1 MTQRLIATV
10 PDDGNG
16 FSAKY
21 YWDDDRPE
29 YDRLHTVRTQIV
41 DSVLEANN
49 DAVSAIHNQTSG
61 FGNKP
66 LHHVARIPLAQIEK
80 WISEEGFNWFQSTDA
95 ERKKIL
101 NDPKYAKYRTRRSRL

>member
-1 MTQRLIATV
+1 MSQQLIATI

-29 YDRLHTVRTQIV
+29 YDRMHVVREQIV
-41 DSVLEANN
+41 DTVLEHNREIQA
-49 DAVSAIHNQTSG
+49 DIHNHRSN

-66 LHHVARIPLAQIEK
+66 LHHVAKIPLAQVEK
-80 WISEEGFNWFQSTDA
+80 WIAEEGFNWFHSTDA
-95 ERKKIL
+95 ERRKKL
-101 NDPKYAKYRTRRSRL
+101 NDPQYAKYRTRRSKL